1 MLHTSK
7 QFFFPLLLQC
17 HVAMAILFVL
27 SPHSHMLSVMLWMA
41 FAGILASDS
50 SPLILKITE
59 VLEGMVV
66 VAFRDFPSQLLDPR
80 LYILTVT
87 CKVPKREINW
97 KFVEYFLVLGQ
108 CIQPTWWWWCKEGL
122 LLLVYKVNIFVYLE
136 VNFTQKSRFG
146 NLLSFVGILRNNRTK
161 IELYLEVFLD
171 IKMIYMITIWICIQP
186 DHKVTSRLI

>member
-17 HVAMAILFVL
+17 HVAMAIPFVL

-87 CKVPKREINW
+87 CKVPKREIIRN
-97 KFVEYFLVLGQ
+97 FVGYFLVLGP
-108 CIQPTWWWWCKEGL
+108 CIQPTWWWWGGWWWGGRKSFCPVEKMTYFIGVESKHLCLPWGKL
-122 LLLVYKVNIFVYLE
+122 YPE
-136 VNFTQKSRFG
+136 V
-146 NLLSFVGILRNNRTK
+146 
-161 IELYLEVFLD
+161 
-171 IKMIYMITIWICIQP
+171 
-186 DHKVTSRLI
+186 

>member
-59 VLEGMVV
+59 VLGGMVV

-87 CKVPKREINW
+87 CKVPKREIIR
-97 KFVEYFLVLGQ
+97 KFVGYFLVLGP
-108 CIQPTWWWWCKEGL
+108 CMQPTWWWGGRIKSFC
-122 LLLVYKVNIFVYLE
+122 LVEKRTYFIGVESKDLCLPWGQLYPE
-136 VNFTQKSRFG
+136 V
-146 NLLSFVGILRNNRTK
+146 
-161 IELYLEVFLD
+161 
-171 IKMIYMITIWICIQP
+171 
-186 DHKVTSRLI
+186 

>member
-1 MLHTSK
+1 MHSVLKKMLHTSK

-87 CKVPKREINW
+87 CKVPKREIIRN
-97 KFVEYFLVLGQ
+97 FVGYFLVLGP
-108 CIQPTWWWWCKEGL
+108 CIQQCGGGL
-122 LLLVYKVNIFVYLE
+122 GGGIKSFCPVEKMTYFIGVESKHLCLPWGQLYPE
-136 VNFTQKSRFG
+136 V
-146 NLLSFVGILRNNRTK
+146 
-161 IELYLEVFLD
+161 
-171 IKMIYMITIWICIQP
+171 
-186 DHKVTSRLI
+186 